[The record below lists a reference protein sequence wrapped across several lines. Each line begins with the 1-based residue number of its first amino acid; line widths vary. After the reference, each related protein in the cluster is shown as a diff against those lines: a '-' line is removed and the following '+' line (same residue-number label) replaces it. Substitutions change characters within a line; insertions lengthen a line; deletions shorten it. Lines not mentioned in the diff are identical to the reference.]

1 MSTQVF
7 WAHRSDPNLTGSV
20 PWRDLRALVQ
30 SLPGPPPIFRGRH
43 FLEGPPIASPSS
55 VPEATPTTWRRL
67 GVPPV
72 RPPPA
77 SQGLPGEAG
86 PGRVAWAGARCAVAK
101 VCVSPSP
108 ASGDSPWAPAQ
119 PGEVAQDLASR
130 PLLRG
135 RGLVHTRCGCGAPRP
150 ASPSLGSPQ
159 TRSETR
165 AAGAASLAVNP
176 SRAPRCPRVKP
187 KLLHYPLKP
196 YWLGSCCVP
205 PSSVWAPPSPF
216 LAQLS
221 DRFFPT

>member
-135 RGLVHTRCGCGAPRP
+135 RGSGPHPLWLWGPQAGQPLPREPPDPKRDPGCRRGLPCREP
-150 ASPSLGSPQ
+150 FPGSP
-159 TRSETR
+159 
-165 AAGAASLAVNP
+165 
-176 SRAPRCPRVKP
+176 
-187 KLLHYPLKP
+187 
-196 YWLGSCCVP
+196 VP
-205 PSSVWAPPSPF
+205 PGKTQTPTLPSEALLAWLLLCPALQCVGPPFS
-216 LAQLS
+216 LS
-221 DRFFPT
+221 GSAL